1 MIETDIPDDIIVR
14 RYLTPKKFE
23 YLIINKSLY
32 MSSYSGFSDQLEGGI
47 TAEDYIRNSNEP
59 DLLSAANYILTCIG
73 DRDGYDERR
82 QRSAELASE
91 LRAREFET
99 IFGHESRDNY
109 EAYLKKAKNW
119 LYACCLHTYDY
130 ECHAMWKIYGNEK
143 HPYRGSLFDLP
154 EGSGFCIETT
164 IGRLKENVL
173 PLEGYKFALSAVDYI
188 NHAEASAT
196 ENPLHQFTRKA
207 RYFEFE
213 KEVRLI
219 AWPDRKDIV
228 FSYKFEQSSVNDVSQ
243 VSPRIKDMNRFISRI
258 IFSPGMPD
266 DCVAAVTQVCRAQ
279 GLTCAMAKSGLD
291 DKPLLDV
298 YGYLGLNPKT

>member
-1 MIETDIPDDIIVR
+1 MIETDIPDDTVVR
-14 RYLTPKKFE
+14 RYLTPLKFE
-23 YLIINKSLY
+23 YLIKNKSLY
-32 MSSYSGFSDQLEGGI
+32 MSSYSGFSDLLEGGI

-59 DLLSAANYILTCIG
+59 DLLNAVDDILGCIG
-73 DRDGYDERR
+73 DRNGYDERR
-82 QRSAELASE
+82 QRSAELVSE
-91 LRAREFET
+91 LRARKFET

-109 EAYLKKAKNW
+109 EAYLKNARNW

-130 ECHAMWKIYGNEK
+130 ECHAMWEIYGKEK

-164 IGRLKENVL
+164 IGRLKENIL
-173 PLEGYKFALSAVDYI
+173 PLEGHKFALSMVDYI
-188 NHAEASAT
+188 NHSDASAT

-219 AWPDRKDIV
+219 AWPDREDIV
-228 FSYKFEQSSVNDVSQ
+228 FSYKFEQSSVNDVGQ
-243 VSPRIKDMNRFISRI
+243 VSPSIKSMNRFISRI

-266 DCVAAVTQVCRAQ
+266 DCVGAVTQICRAQ
-279 GLTCAMAKSGLD
+279 GLTCDMAKSGLD
-291 DKPLLDV
+291 EKPLLDV
-298 YGYLGLNPKT
+298 YGYLAANPKT